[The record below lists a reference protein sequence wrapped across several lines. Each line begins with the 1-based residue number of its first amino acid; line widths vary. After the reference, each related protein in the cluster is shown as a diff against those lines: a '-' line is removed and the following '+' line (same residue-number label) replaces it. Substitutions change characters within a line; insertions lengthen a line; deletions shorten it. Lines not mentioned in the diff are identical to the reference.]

1 MLLPRQAL
9 PQLCGRSNSQTQLC
23 PTRSLIVKQ
32 KYTVQSIGLWEY
44 IRRILAVDPNRSNG
58 VPLNLRYRNPPPGAI
73 IPEAYEDP
81 VTTPAGDIADNPYY
95 KRDTRRSYPR
105 LSVFKQADIVGL
117 LSFGSKANPRSSTLR
132 IGGDASGP
140 STKQL
145 VLQAKQEGEANGIS
159 AFLERNSDSDVG
171 RASILGPDGL
181 PPFPSGQQGRLAP
194 SGGGRRMYLMN
205 EGRTEGYPEEY
216 VQRAYFFI
224 ISSKW
229 RRSFFH

>member
-9 PQLCGRSNSQTQLC
+9 PQLCGRSNSH
-23 PTRSLIVKQ
+23 PIMPYPIAYSKQ

-73 IPEAYEDP
+73 IPKAYEDP
-81 VTTPAGDIADNPYY
+81 VTIPAGDIADNPYY
-95 KRDTRRSYPR
+95 KRDIRRSYPR
-105 LSVFKQADIVGL
+105 LSVFKQAEVVGL
-117 LSFGSKANPRSSTLR
+117 LSFGSKASPRSSTLR

-145 VLQAKQEGEANGIS
+145 VQAKQEGEANGIS
-159 AFLERNSDSDVG
+159 AFLERNSDVG

-181 PPFPSGQQGRLAP
+181 PPFPSGQGRLAP
-194 SGGGRRMYLMN
+194 GGGRKMYLMN
-205 EGRTEGYPEEY
+205 EDRTEGYPEEY
-216 VQRAYFFI
+216 VPRAIF

-229 RRSFFH
+229 RRIFFH